1 MPTEKIRVVA
11 LGGCG
16 GMGQFAVRTAAG
28 FDFVEEIVV
37 ADRDEK
43 RAGEFAEKCGPKT
56 SPAGVDVMNERALSS
71 LLEKADVVMTTVGPY
86 YRFGLPVLRAA
97 IRGGCHY
104 LDINDDWEPTLEM
117 LELDQEAKKAGITAV
132 IGMGASPGLS
142 NLMAVMAMNELDEV
156 DDLVTG
162 WGTGG
167 RDEELSERPGE
178 GGTLRAATEH
188 WIHQLTGKIRV
199 RRDGAFQD
207 AAAFEEIRIDYPGV
221 GPVTTHTV
229 GHPEPITLPLF
240 RPEIRNSWN
249 VMNMPPYVI
258 EPLRW
263 VAGRVDAGRM
273 TIDEA
278 TDQVNDVLMGGGGWL
293 KPLSSGLG
301 RRMLLQYLLKPK
313 SKTRYVASLFAYAA
327 GTKDGKP
334 RRVGARLT
342 AAPYGGMKHE
352 TMGGVTG
359 VPLATALAMFARGKI
374 DRKGV
379 CAPEGAIDPDAFFD
393 ELAPLC
399 TPAKKNAKDLVD
411 INVSDS
417 EALPPFRGAMEES
430 DPTP

>member
-1 MPTEKIRVVA
+1 MSTQRIRVVA

-16 GMGQFAVRTAAG
+16 GMGQFAVRTALG
-28 FDFVEEIVV
+28 FEFVDEIVI

-43 RAGEFAEKCGPKT
+43 RARAFAEKCGSKA
-56 SPAGVDVMNERALSS
+56 SAVAVNVLDEAALANVLKGADAVMA
-71 LLEKADVVMTTVGPY
+71 TVGPY
-86 YRFGLPVLRAA
+86 YRFGPPVLRAA
-97 IRGGCHY
+97 IRVGCHY

-117 LELDQEAKKAGITAV
+117 LDLDEEAKKAGITAI

-142 NLMAVMAMNELDEV
+142 NLLAVKAMGELDKV

-167 RDEELSERPGE
+167 HDEELSEKPGE

-199 RRDGAFQD
+199 RRDGEFRD
-207 AAAFEEIRIDYPGV
+207 AAAFEEIPVDYPGI
-221 GPVTTHTV
+221 GLVTTHTV

-258 EPLRW
+258 EPMRW

-273 TIDEA
+273 SIDEA
-278 TDQVNDVLMGGGGWL
+278 TDQVNEVLMGGAGWPKL
-293 KPLSSGLG
+293 LLSRLG
-301 RRMLLQYLLKPK
+301 RRMFVQYLLA
-313 SKTRYVASLFAYAA
+313 SGKTIPYIATLFAHAA

-334 RRVGARLT
+334 RKVGARLS
-342 AAPYGGMKHE
+342 AAPFGGMKNE

-359 VPLATALAMFARGKI
+359 VPLATALAMFAKGKI
-374 DRKGV
+374 DHRGV
-379 CAPEGAIDPDAFFD
+379 FAPEGAMDPDAFFD

-399 TPAKKNAKDLVD
+399 TPKKKDAKELVE
-411 INVSDS
+411 VSIS
-417 EALPPFRGAMEES
+417 
-430 DPTP
+430 